1 MSRPKS
7 RARVD
12 HQHAADQARQM
23 PGQWVLAG
31 TYGSRASAQAAGNQ
45 VRTGDRAPAY
55 PPAGSFEART
65 RVTQDGADL
74 WVRYAVRPEA
84 AVSDFEASIAS
95 GLTEDFDAFSRR
107 LDAATADTPG
117 STG

>member
-1 MSRPKS
+1 MSRPKA

-31 TYGSRASAQAAGNQ
+31 TYGSRASAQSAALQ

-55 PPAGSFEART
+55 LPAGTFAART
-65 RVTQDGADL
+65 EVTQDGADL
-74 WVRYAVRPEA
+74 WVRYAPRNERA
-84 AVSDFEASIAS
+84 ASDFADSIAS

-107 LDAATADTPG
+107 LAAAITDTPG
-117 STG
+117 RTE